1 MDVWDEYLKESRQN
15 YSHKDSND
23 IVDSMF
29 NSGTI
34 LKKQDIDVE
43 ILEDQFNGTNKAI
56 LSKGYHDTR
65 ENS

>member
-1 MDVWDEYLKESRQN
+1 MKEALDGNNDFRERDEMDVWDEYLKESRQN

-43 ILEDQFNGTNKAI
+43 ILED
-56 LSKGYHDTR
+56 
-65 ENS
+65 